1 MWVPSSRRIRFV
13 FAVLLVVSTGC
24 IRGDRG
30 VVILSPG
37 GTRAMLAAAR
47 ANQISMFGDLP
58 QVSPTAFT
66 TRASV
71 SLIQHTFSEVGA
83 DFDPDIEPG
92 GRRIVF
98 ASTRHSVLSDLYIKN
113 TDGVA
118 VTQLSSDPSSD
129 IQPSFS
135 PDGRRVAFAS
145 NRTGNWDIW
154 IISVDG
160 GAPVQVTNDPGD
172 DVHASWSPDGN
183 RLVFCSLPANGGQW
197 ELWTADARAGANRRF
212 IGYGLFPSW
221 SPVDDTILFQR
232 ARERGSRWFSVWTLE
247 LVDGEP
253 RYPTEVA
260 SSAREAVIL
269 PAWST
274 DGKRIAYASSATLP
288 AVLARP
294 DLRGTNEA
302 FDIWVMDTDG
312 RNKIRLT
319 DGHTANFA
327 PTFADDGRI
336 FFVSS
341 RSGHENIWSLRPGTV
356 PGEAANDGMTTTD
369 ARRMDATMQQM
380 ARPVSTRGGS

>member
-1 MWVPSSRRIRFV
+1 MRVPYSCLTVI
-13 FAVLLVVSTGC
+13 VVVACCVVCPGC
-24 IRGDRG
+24 ADRGRG
-30 VVILSPG
+30 VVVISQG
-37 GTRAMLAAAR
+37 GTQAMLAAAR
-47 ANQISMFGDLP
+47 SNQISMFGDLP
-58 QVSPTAFT
+58 QSSRTAFT

-71 SLIQHTFSEVGA
+71 SLMQHTFSEVGA

-92 GRRIVF
+92 GRRMVF
-98 ASTRHSVLSDLYIKN
+98 ASTRHSVLSDLYIKSI
-113 TDGVA
+113 DGVA

-129 IQPSFS
+129 IQPVFS
-135 PDGRRVAFAS
+135 PDGQRVAFAS

-160 GAPVQVTNDPGD
+160 GAPVQVSNDPGD
-172 DVHASWSPDGN
+172 DVHPSWSPDGK

-197 ELWTADARAGANRRF
+197 ELWTADAVAGAHRRF
-212 IGYGLFPSW
+212 IGYGLFPTW
-221 SPVDDTILFQR
+221 SPTDDTILFQR
-232 ARERGSRWFSVWTLE
+232 ARERGSRWFSVWTLK

-269 PAWST
+269 PAWSK
-274 DGKRIAYASSATLP
+274 DGRRIAYASSATLP
-288 AVLARP
+288 AVMARP
-294 DLRGTNEA
+294 DLRGTNEV
-302 FDIWVMDTDG
+302 FDIWVMDLDG

-327 PTFADDGRI
+327 PTFSADGRI

-356 PGEAANDGMTTTD
+356 PGEASQFDAVTTD
-369 ARRMDATMQQM
+369 AQRRDATMQPVT
-380 ARPVSTRGGS
+380 RPVSTRGDF